1 MIKIIIS
8 CSSTISYVEVA
19 CSKHTHL
26 SFVYLPTAGSKQR
39 RSRGQTSFDITDCLS
54 HKEKILQPD
63 SSTLN
68 IVFFLF
74 CCVFCFFQNQPAVF
88 ILNTRNLLKSLKS
101 VSDQVSRLPQPVQ
114 LQRSEE
120 KYLLVSLDIHTPVLM
135 IQLGCQLPGD
145 SHDFEA
151 LLRLTVPQRIAPFR
165 LKRMNRALSSLG

>member
-8 CSSTISYVEVA
+8 CSPTISYVEVA

-26 SFVYLPTAGSKQR
+26 SFVYLPTAGSKQ

-74 CCVFCFFQNQPAVF
+74 CCCWFFQNKPAVF

-101 VSDQVSRLPQPVQ
+101 VSRLPQPVQ

-120 KYLLVSLDIHTPVLM
+120 KYLLVSLDILLKESPHPSTY
-135 IQLGCQLPGD
+135 D
-145 SHDFEA
+145 SIR
-151 LLRLTVPQRIAPFR
+151 LLA
-165 LKRMNRALSSLG
+165 SW

>member
-74 CCVFCFFQNQPAVF
+74 CCVFFFFLEPTSC
-88 ILNTRNLLKSLKS
+88 LHLKHEKS
-101 VSDQVSRLPQPVQ
+101 VEVFKVSFRSGFSAPSASPAAEIWREISSGFSWYPHPSTYDSIRLLASWWQPWFW
-114 LQRSEE
+114 S
-120 KYLLVSLDIHTPVLM
+120 
-135 IQLGCQLPGD
+135 
-145 SHDFEA
+145 
-151 LLRLTVPQRIAPFR
+151 IAKAHCPS
-165 LKRMNRALSSLG
+165 KNSPI